1 MTPTASPIGSR
12 AAPLALALGG
22 DASALRQLGLVLF
35 GSLLVA
41 ASAQV
46 SVPMWPVPMTL
57 QTLAISVIGLT
68 MGARLAAATLVVYLG
83 QGAMGLP
90 VFAGGAAGLPYMFG
104 PTGGF
109 LVGFVAMA
117 WLTGFLAERGFGRGL
132 PRLFVAAFVP
142 ALLLFVPGVA
152 WLWAVTPLSL
162 EAAVMAG
169 AVPFQMGGLVKSAL
183 AAVIV
188 AGGWQALKRRRG

>member
-1 MTPTASPIGSR
+1 MLQPASR
-12 AAPLALALGG
+12 TAPLAVALVG
-22 DASALRQLGLVLF
+22 DDSALRRLLLVLF

-90 VFAGGAAGLPYMFG
+90 VFAGGAAGLPYMMG
-104 PTGGF
+104 TTGGF
-109 LVGFVAMA
+109 LLGFIAMA
-117 WLTGFLAERGFGRGL
+117 WLTGFIAERGFGRGL
-132 PRLFVAAFVP
+132 GRLFVAAYVP
-142 ALLLFVPGVA
+142 ALLLFVPGVL
-152 WLWAVTPLSL
+152 WLWAVTPLDL
-162 EAAVMAG
+162 ERAIIAG
-169 AVPFQMGGLVKSAL
+169 AVPFQLGGLVKSAI
-183 AAVIV
+183 AALIV
-188 AGGWQALKRRRG
+188 AGGWRALRARRG

>member
-1 MTPTASPIGSR
+1 MIQPAPRT
-12 AAPLALALGG
+12 APLAVALVG
-22 DASALRQLGLVLF
+22 DDSALRRLMLVLF

-90 VFAGGAAGLPYMFG
+90 VFAGGAAGLPYMMG

-109 LVGFVAMA
+109 LLGFVAVA
-117 WLTGFLAERGFGRGL
+117 WLTGFIAERGFGRGL
-132 PRLFVAAFVP
+132 GRLFIAAYVP
-142 ALLLFVPGVA
+142 ALLLFIPGVL
-152 WLWAVTPLSL
+152 WLWAITPLDL
-162 EAAVMAG
+162 ERAIMAG
-169 AVPFQMGGLVKSAL
+169 AVPFQLGGLVKSAL
-183 AAVIV
+183 AALIV
-188 AGGWQALKRRRG
+188 AGGWRALRARRG

>member
-1 MTPTASPIGSR
+1 MPGPAPF
-12 AAPLALALGG
+12 APPLALAVLG
-22 DASALRQLGLVLF
+22 DQSALRRLAMVLF
-35 GSLLVA
+35 GSLLLA

-68 MGARLAAATLVVYLG
+68 MGARLAAATVVVYLG

-90 VFAGGAAGLPYMFG
+90 VFAGGAAGLPYMMG

-109 LVGFVAMA
+109 LIGFLAMA
-117 WLTGFLAERGFGRGL
+117 WLTGFIAERGFGSGL
-132 PRLFVAAFVP
+132 GRLFVAAFVP
-142 ALLLFVPGVA
+142 AVLLFIPGVL
-152 WLWAVTPLSL
+152 WLWAVTPLDL
-162 EAAVMAG
+162 ERAIMAG
-169 AVPFQMGGLVKSAL
+169 AVPFQLGGLVKSAL

-188 AGGWQALKRRRG
+188 AGGWRALRARHG